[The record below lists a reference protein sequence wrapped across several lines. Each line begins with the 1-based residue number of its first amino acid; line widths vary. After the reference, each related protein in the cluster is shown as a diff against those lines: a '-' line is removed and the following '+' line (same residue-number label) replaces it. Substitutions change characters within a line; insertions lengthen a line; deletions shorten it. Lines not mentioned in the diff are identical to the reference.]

1 MVVER
6 EIEIQG
12 DTRSEV
18 ADEAMTSRKPKRL
31 SKTASFNV
39 HLCRNIPKSCRNMSQ
54 TTDPLLQRPLYGK

>member
-1 MVVER
+1 MVVKW

-12 DTRSEV
+12 DTSSEV
-18 ADEAMTSRKPKRL
+18 VDQAMTSRKPKRL

-39 HLCRNIPKSCRNMSQ
+39 HLCRNIDKFCRNMSQ